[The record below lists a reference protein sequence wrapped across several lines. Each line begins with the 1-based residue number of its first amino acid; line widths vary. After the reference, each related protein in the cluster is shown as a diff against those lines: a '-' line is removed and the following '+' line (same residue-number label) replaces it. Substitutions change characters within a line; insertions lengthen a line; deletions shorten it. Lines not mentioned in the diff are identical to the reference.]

1 MIKVKSADALVFR
14 YPLETPVQTSFG
26 IMIDR
31 PMVIVKLVD
40 EDGVIGYG
48 EVWCNYPA
56 VGAEHRAR
64 LIKSIFTPLLCSKSF
79 LSPKEFF
86 QFLTRETRVLSL
98 QTGEFGPISQC
109 IAGID
114 TALHDIN
121 ARKSSLPLWKSL
133 GGTSDKVPTYG
144 SGISPATAEKTA
156 EVALSAGHN
165 ALKLKVGFDTE
176 VDIQNIRLLR
186 GLLGDDGK
194 LMVDANQAWTTEQAK
209 EIILKLSPFNLE
221 WIEEPI
227 LADHPDCAWY
237 SIADIT
243 DIPLAA
249 GENMFSE
256 DSFSHLVTETYLG
269 VIQPDLA
276 KWGGLTK
283 TVPLAKKIIAAKK
296 TYCPHFLGGGI
307 GLLASAHA
315 LAAVG
320 GAGLLEVDCNPN
332 PLRTT
337 FTQDFF
343 DASLSIME
351 LGDQPGLGIEPDLNA
366 ISKYQVS

>member
-1 MIKVKSADALVFR
+1 MIEIRSIDAFVYR
-14 YPLETPVQTSFG
+14 YPLEIPVQTSFG
-26 IMIDR
+26 TMFDR

-48 EVWCNYPA
+48 EVWCNYPT

-64 LIKSIFTPLLCSKSF
+64 LVKSIFAPLICSKS
-79 LSPKEFF
+79 LPSPTDFF
-86 QFLTRETRVLSL
+86 ELLTSETKVLAV
-98 QTGEFGPISQC
+98 QTGEYGPIAQC

-114 TALHDIN
+114 IAIHDLH
-121 ARKSSLPLWKSL
+121 AKKLSLPLWKFL
-133 GGTSDKVPTYG
+133 GGTSDKVATYG
-144 SGISPATAEKTA
+144 SGISPATADKMA
-156 EVALSAGHN
+156 EAALSAGHN
-165 ALKLKVGFDTE
+165 ALKLKIGLDTAL
-176 VDIQNIRLLR
+176 DIQNISTLR
-186 GLLGDDGK
+186 TLLGKDEK
-194 LMVDANQAWTTEQAK
+194 LMVDANQAWTAERAK
-209 EIILKLSPFNLE
+209 AIIHKIELFDLE
-221 WIEEPI
+221 WLEEPI
-227 LADHPDCAWY
+227 LADRPDDEWY
-237 SIADIT
+237 SLADIT

-343 DASLSIME
+343 DTSLSIME
-351 LGDQPGLGIEPDLNA
+351 LGDQPGLGIEPDINA
-366 ISKYQVS
+366 ISKYQVL